1 MRRPLRGAARSA
13 RSAGSVVLR
22 HPWLVP
28 ACAPFGLLL
37 WALLWHR
44 VLAPGDGLLYYL
56 PLHQL
61 DAEALRAGHLPV
73 WNPFQFSGA
82 PLLATGQPAPFYPL
96 ELAFLALPPLVAN
109 NVYVV
114 CTLSIASTGAFF
126 LARRLTGDAVA
137 ATVGALAFV
146 SCGFMYGHIA
156 HQSVLATTA
165 WLPWGLWAVD
175 RLRDRISAGRAIG
188 LAVLL
193 GLALLAGQPQMFV
206 LIVAVLATY
215 VVAHLMLTNPHERR
229 LLALL
234 FGVLALLVGFELA
247 VPLTPTVAALTLP
260 FFVALLLVSLFA
272 AGRLLA
278 RHRPPIVWVLPLAIA
293 AAAGAGAVQLLP
305 VAMVVGETSRASLS
319 YGDAVSFSFPGS
331 HLALLLFPQL
341 FGGWSAAHP
350 YDGRW
355 NVAEL
360 SAYPGAA
367 SVVLAA
373 AGLAR
378 VRRDA
383 RALALAVAAAL
394 ALLAALGRTTSFSI
408 LIWLTPVL
416 GQFRSWGRYAVVLDL
431 ALAVGAAFGVAA
443 LRSQTERA
451 AASRRAMVA
460 AVLVTVAGFVLP
472 LLPSVG
478 KYAVSGG
485 ARVHALAPPI
495 CAALAAAGCAMLFRR
510 RPRLA
515 VLLCGVLAI
524 ADGLVSFGIG
534 SEVGR
539 SPTVAAARRI
549 YSPARAPSWGPI
561 NRTAGGVDRYLYLGK
576 KIETVQPYF
585 PQATD
590 LEGIR
595 SASGYDPLAPRSYL
609 SVVGL
614 RQDGSSTQ
622 DGRLLERPGWILD
635 LLRVSTAVVPV
646 SGLPRRMSHRFTLGG
661 RAGALLS
668 YDYTPRLEDAFLVG
682 AARDGAHRIA
692 VADIQGAAGFDP
704 RREAVLEGCSACDG
718 VNDPGPA
725 GVVSREHREG
735 ASISLEIDARRAA
748 ALVVSEAWF
757 PGWTAFVDG
766 REVPVHR
773 ADALVLGVLVPP
785 GRHQVRLRYTAPG
798 AHAGVVISS
807 AFLLILGGTPLVR
820 RFRLRRRASVR
831 RS

>member
-1 MRRPLRGAARSA
+1 MRRLPRVAARSVH
-13 RSAGSVVLR
+13 SAGSVVLR

-37 WALLWHR
+37 WAVLWHR

-56 PLHQL
+56 PVHQL

-73 WNPFQFSGA
+73 WNPFQFSGS

-96 ELAFLALPPLVAN
+96 ELAFLALPPLLAN
-109 NVYVV
+109 NLYVV

-146 SCGFMYGHIA
+146 SCGFMYGHIE

-175 RLRDRISAGRAIG
+175 RLRERISTGRAVA
-188 LAVLL
+188 LAALL
-193 GLALLAGQPQMFV
+193 GLALLAGQPQMFI

-215 VVAHLMLTNPHERR
+215 VVAHLMLEDAHERR
-229 LLALL
+229 LLAFL
-234 FGVLALLVGFELA
+234 FGLLALVVGLQLA
-247 VPLTPTVAALTLP
+247 VPVTAVRALAFP
-260 FFVALLLVSLFA
+260 IFIALLLLSLFA
-272 AGRLLA
+272 AGRLIA
-278 RHRPPIVWVLPLAIA
+278 RRRPPIVWVLPLAIA
-293 AAAGAGAVQLLP
+293 AAAGAGAAQLLP

-319 YGDAVSFSFPGS
+319 YTDAVSYSFPGS

-350 YDGRW
+350 YDGKF
-355 NVAEL
+355 NVGEL

-367 SVVLAA
+367 SLVLAA

-394 ALLAALGRTTSFSI
+394 ALLVALGRTTSFSI
-408 LIWLTPVL
+408 LVWLAPVV

-443 LRSQTERA
+443 LRSHTERA
-451 AASRRAMVA
+451 AASRRAIGA
-460 AVLVTVAGFVLP
+460 AVLVTVAGLVLP

-495 CAALAAAGCAMLFRR
+495 CAALAAAGCAILFRR
-510 RPRLA
+510 QPRLA
-515 VLLCGVLAI
+515 VILCGVLVI
-524 ADGLVSFGIG
+524 ADGLISFGIG
-534 SEVGR
+534 SDLAR
-539 SPTVAAARRI
+539 SPTVAAARGV
-549 YSPARAPSWGPI
+549 YSPARAASWGPI
-561 NRTAGGVDRYLYLGK
+561 DRTAGGIDRYVYLGTTN
-576 KIETVQPYF
+576 EPPQPYF

-590 LEGIR
+590 LKGIR
-595 SASGYDPLAPRSYL
+595 SATGYDPLAPRAYL

-614 RQDGSSTQ
+614 RQDGGSAHP
-622 DGRLLERPGWILD
+622 GHLLERPGWILD
-635 LLRVSTAVVPV
+635 LLRVSTIVVQA
-646 SGLPRRMSHRFTLGG
+646 SDLPPRMSHRFTLRG
-661 RAGALLS
+661 RAGALS
-668 YDYTPRLEDAFLVG
+668 RYSYTPRLDDAFLVG
-682 AARDGAHRIA
+682 AAHDGTHSTA
-692 VADIQGAAGFDP
+692 VAGIQGTTGFDP
-704 RREAVLEGCSACDG
+704 RREAVLEGCPGCDR
-718 VNDPGPA
+718 VDDAGPA
-725 GVVSREHREG
+725 GVVLREHREG
-735 ASISLEIDARRAA
+735 AGISLEIDARRAA

-766 REVPVHR
+766 HEVPVHR
-773 ADALVLGVLVPP
+773 ADALLLGVLVPP
-785 GRHQVRLRYTAPG
+785 GRHQVTLRYVAPG
-798 AHAGVVISS
+798 AHAGIAISS
-807 AFLLILGGTPLVR
+807 AFLLVLAGAPLVR
-820 RFRLRRRASVR
+820 RLRLRRRASAQ

>member
-1 MRRPLRGAARSA
+1 MRRLPRVAARSV

-37 WALLWHR
+37 WALLSHR

-56 PLHQL
+56 PVHQL
-61 DAEALRAGHLPV
+61 DAESLRAGRLPV
-73 WNPFQFSGA
+73 WNPFQFSGS

-109 NVYVV
+109 DVYVV

-137 ATVGALAFV
+137 AIVGALAFV
-146 SCGFMYGHIA
+146 SCGFMYGHLE

-175 RLRDRISAGRAIG
+175 RLRERVSTGRVSA
-188 LAVLL
+188 LAALL
-193 GLALLAGQPQMFV
+193 GLALLAGQPQMFI

-215 VVAHLMLTNPHERR
+215 AVAHLMLEDPHERR
-229 LLALL
+229 LLAFL
-234 FGVLALLVGFELA
+234 FGVLALLVGVQIA
-247 VPLTPTVAALTLP
+247 VPAIAGAAVMVP
-260 FFVALLLVSLFA
+260 IFVALLLLSLFA
-272 AGRLLA
+272 AGRLVV
-278 RHRPPIVWVLPLAIA
+278 RRRPPIVWVLPLAVA
-293 AAAGAGAVQLLP
+293 AAAGAGAAQLLP

-319 YGDAVSFSFPGS
+319 YSDAVSFSFPAS
-331 HLALLLFPQL
+331 HLPLLLFPQL

-355 NVAEL
+355 NIAEL

-367 SVVLAA
+367 AVVLAA

-383 RALALAVAAAL
+383 RALALAAAAAL

-408 LIWLTPVL
+408 LVWLTPVL

-443 LRSQTERA
+443 LRSHTERA
-451 AASRRAMVA
+451 AASRRAVGA
-460 AVLVTVAGFVLP
+460 AVLVAVAGFVLP

-495 CAALAAAGCAMLFRR
+495 CAALAAAGCALLFRR
-510 RPRLA
+510 HAGLA
-515 VLLCGVLAI
+515 VLLCGVLVV
-524 ADGLVSFGIG
+524 ADGLVSFGSG
-534 SEVGR
+534 SDVGQ
-539 SPTVAAARRI
+539 SPTVATASRI
-549 YSPARAPSWGPI
+549 YSPTSAPSWGPVEK
-561 NRTAGGVDRYLYLGK
+561 TAGGVDRYLYLAA
-576 KIETVQPYF
+576 KIGPSQLSF

-590 LEGIR
+590 LKQIR
-595 SASGYDPLAPRSYL
+595 SATGYDPLAPRAYL
-609 SVVGL
+609 AVVGL
-614 RQDGSSTQ
+614 RQDGRSARR
-622 DGRLLERPGWILD
+622 GRLLERPGWILD
-635 LLRVSTAVVPV
+635 LLRVSTVLVPD
-646 SGLPRRMSHRFTLGG
+646 SDLPRHVSDSLTPSG
-661 RAGALLS
+661 RVGALRR
-668 YDYTPRLEDAFLVG
+668 YDYTPRLADAFLVG
-682 AARDGAHRIA
+682 AARNGTYR
-692 VADIQGAAGFDP
+692 AALAGIEGTTGFDP
-704 RREAVLEGCSACDG
+704 RREAVLEGCSTCDG
-718 VNDPGPA
+718 VDEPGSA
-725 GVVSREHREG
+725 GVVLREQREG
-735 ASISLEIDARRAA
+735 ADISLEINARRAA

-766 REVPVHR
+766 HEVSVHR
-773 ADALVLGVLVPP
+773 ADGLLVGMTVPP
-785 GRHQVRLRYTAPG
+785 GRHQVRLRYVAPG
-798 AHAGVVISS
+798 AHAGAAISS
-807 AFLLILGGTPLVR
+807 AFLLILGGVPLAR
-820 RFRLRRRASVR
+820 RLRLRRRASAR